1 VADEE
6 AKVTVMLPRDLWKRA
21 KIQAI
26 REDRDLRELVVEAL
40 QSYLTEKEKKGT
52 RGSR

>member
-1 VADEE
+1 MAEQE
-6 AKVTVMLPRDLWKRA
+6 AVKVTVTIDRDLWKRA

-40 QSYLTEKEKKGT
+40 QRYLSTKEKKPH
-52 RGSR
+52 GSG